1 MGMELPLYPVP
12 NEEWQVEF
20 DRLMRADAYL
30 RKKYNRKTRL
40 AEHLQYIAQNCPEIL
55 NAEPGM
61 VVDLGPG
68 AGELLEMARVFGH
81 RAIGID
87 APTGE
92 GGMGEGYLRL
102 SKLMHVRQKLDVE
115 YIGGPAFFQTLSKLD
130 VAGLVGDMVL
140 LNARGSFAQC
150 WAEHVGGP
158 PHHINHDCKQQYWMW
173 SDELFADWS
182 RAFRAMF
189 AHLRPGGHVLIAA
202 NRLGEQSNQQRYD
215 KEITSV
221 AKAAGFESIATADS
235 YIHKWRKPERE

>member
-30 RKKYNRKTRL
+30 RKKYNRKARL

-55 NAEPGM
+55 NAEPGT
-61 VVDLGPG
+61 VIDIGPG
-68 AGELLEMARVFGH
+68 PGEMLEFAREFGH
-81 RAIGID
+81 NDIGID

-92 GGMGEGYLRL
+92 GGMGTGYLKL
-102 SKLMHVRQKLDVE
+102 SKLMHARQKLSVD
-115 YIGGPAFFQTLSKLD
+115 YIGGPKYFQEISNFAIARVTSEHVILFS
-130 VAGLVGDMVL
+130 
-140 LNARGSFAQC
+140 ARGSFAQC

-158 PHHINHDCKQQYWMW
+158 PHHINHDCKQQYWIW
-173 SDELFADWS
+173 SDKLFADWN

-202 NRLGEQSNQQRYD
+202 NRLGEQSNQRRYD

-235 YIHKWRKPERE
+235 YIHKWRKPE